1 MNLERNTDP
10 TNIEITK
17 GEIQMKKEKPK
28 LKNIYK
34 KSIAI
39 ELIKLN
45 HNLHHTMRNRSN
57 EKYQIFVFVETPEL
71 IKDMLAIVEWQERL
85 YQEKHRK

>member
-1 MNLERNTDP
+1 MSLERSTDP

-17 GEIQMKKEKPK
+17 GEIQMKEKPK
-28 LKNIYK
+28 LKNVYK

-45 HNLHHTMRNRSN
+45 HDLHHTMRNRSN

-71 IKDMLAIVEWQERL
+71 IRDMLAIVEWQERL

>member
-1 MNLERNTDP
+1 MFDH
-10 TNIEITK
+10 EISK
-17 GEIQMKKEKPK
+17 GEIPMKEKQP

-39 ELIKLN
+39 ELIKMG
-45 HNLHHTMRNRSN
+45 HDLHHTMRNRSN

-71 IKDMLAIVEWQERL
+71 IQDMIAIVEWHERL